1 MDLEGPRLRLNTLTS
16 LRFFAALHVF
26 CFHLV
31 AFKIVTTRSL
41 FYDVASIGYV
51 GVSLFFVLSG
61 FILVY
66 TYAGRAVKAHEFW
79 RARFARIYPA
89 YAFSLVVTAPWFL
102 YAVLHTHWLVIP
114 WPVAHL
120 KLGMLLQIAL
130 LHAWFPPAALMWNA
144 VSWSLSV
151 EAFFY
156 LAFPY
161 LLKRFARVSLA
172 GLILSGVLAWSA
184 ALAITAGYTV
194 LNPDGLSQMN
204 SNTYGAFWL
213 SVVKFNPLVR
223 LPEFLIGMAC
233 GLLFLRA
240 RPNPKLALPL
250 VCGGLLGC
258 GVVIYFS
265 GRIPYPMLHSGL
277 LAPEFAAIIY
287 GLALHPHLPATLNLR
302 PMVVLGDASY
312 SFYLL
317 HSFLLW
323 VCFFRLNMGFR
334 RWGIGGVLLCLAIIC
349 GVSILTYFFLEEP
362 MRRKLRG
369 ERKAAVAIRARTS
382 PVGQTEALAIG
393 KRD

>member
-1 MDLEGPRLRLNTLTS
+1 MPTLTS

-31 AFKIVTTRSL
+31 AFRILTGRSL
-41 FYDVASIGYV
+41 LYHVASIGYV

-66 TYAGRAVKAHEFW
+66 TYAGRSVPAREFW

-89 YAFSLVVTAPWFL
+89 YVFSLVVTAPLFL
-102 YAVLHTHWLVIP
+102 YAVFHARWLVIP

-120 KLGMLLQIAL
+120 KLGMFLQATL
-130 LHAWFPPAALMWNA
+130 LHAWVPPATLMWNA

-161 LLKRFARVSLA
+161 LVKRFARLSLP
-172 GLILSGVLAWSA
+172 GLVLLGVFAWFA
-184 ALAITAGYTV
+184 TIAITTAYTI
-194 LNPDGLSQMN
+194 LNPDGLPQTN
-204 SNTYGAFWL
+204 LDTYNAFWL
-213 SVVKFNPLVR
+213 GVVKFNPLVR
-223 LPEFLIGMAC
+223 LPEFVTGMAC

-250 VCGGLLGC
+250 VSAGLLAC
-258 GVVIYFS
+258 GIVVYFS
-265 GRIPYPMLHSGL
+265 ARIPYPMLHSGL
-277 LAPEFAAIIY
+277 LAPAFAAVIY
-287 GLALHPHLPATLNLR
+287 ALALQSHLPTTLNLR
-302 PMVVLGDASY
+302 PMVLLGNASY

-317 HSFLLW
+317 HYFLLW
-323 VCFFRLNMGFR
+323 LLFFRLDLGFS

-349 GVSILTYFFLEEP
+349 GVSILVYLFLEQP

-369 ERKAAVAIRARTS
+369 AQETAVAIEPVTS
-382 PVGQTEALAIG
+382 STEQAAV
-393 KRD
+393 